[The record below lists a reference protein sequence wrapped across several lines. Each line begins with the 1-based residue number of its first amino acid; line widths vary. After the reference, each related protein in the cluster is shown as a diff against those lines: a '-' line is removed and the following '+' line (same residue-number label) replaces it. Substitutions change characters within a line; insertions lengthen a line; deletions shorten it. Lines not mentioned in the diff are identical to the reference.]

1 MKRFLAFVIML
12 MMMLSCI
19 SVSAAQIYYDNQWH
33 TYEGNIFT
41 LKVDG
46 EVLNC
51 EVPPIVFNDYS
62 VVPARDVFET
72 MGATVEWSA
81 VNQKVTVSYDDTKV
95 ELYIN
100 NKTAKKNGKKE
111 TMPIPPK
118 LINGKTMIPARYVA
132 ESLGFD
138 VEFDSATDTISINT
152 GKEITT
158 KPVTPTPSNPAATD
172 KPTTPT
178 TPSETKPT
186 YDITLTAYSYGRED
200 DTTTIS
206 FTFTKQ
212 VSFSHFV
219 LKEPARIVVDTQN
232 TKFPTT
238 LKSTETGFEDVT
250 GIRLGQQV
258 GGVRFVFDVTEE
270 LDYKVYTSGKNLI
283 VKIGGDLTEEPEA
296 TTPDTGEEEPDE
308 EVIVIPDP
316 PSYAPTRTVYL
327 DPGHGGEDP
336 GAIFTDEAGTIWKES
351 DINLGVSLKVRDIL
365 KANGVTVLMSRDTD
379 KTVELVDRP
388 LDANKKQATLFVSV
402 HTNSFFADTAYG
414 IETWGTLEYSATYA
428 GITDKNLANNI
439 QKEVIK
445 QTGGYS
451 RGVKDS
457 TGLAVLRHSIMPSVL
472 IEVGFIS
479 NAAEREKMFTETYRD
494 KLAQGIADGILKTL
508 TEMGL

>member
-1 MKRFLAFVIML
+1 MKRILAFVISL
-12 MMMLSCI
+12 MMVFCVV
-19 SVSAAQIYYDNQWH
+19 SVNAAQIYYDNEWH

-46 EVLNC
+46 KVLNC

-62 VVPARDVFET
+62 VVPARDVFES
-72 MGATVEWSA
+72 MGATVEWNA
-81 VNQKVTVSYDDTKV
+81 ANQKVTVSYDDTEV

-100 NKTAKKNGKKE
+100 NKTARKNGKKE

-138 VEFDSATDTISINT
+138 VDFDSSTDTITIDT
-152 GKEITT
+152 GKTTT
-158 KPVTPTPSNPAATD
+158 KPPATTPTPTNPAA
-172 KPTTPT
+172 PV
-178 TPSETKPT
+178 EKPT

-206 FTFTKQ
+206 FTFTKA
-212 VSFSHFV
+212 VEYSHFV
-219 LKEPARIVVDTQN
+219 LKEPMRIVVDTQN

-238 LKSTETGFEDVT
+238 LKSTETGYEDVT

-258 GGVRFVFDVTEE
+258 AGVRFVFDITEE
-270 LDYKVYTSGKNLI
+270 LDYTVSTSGKKLI
-283 VKIGGDLTEEPEA
+283 VKIGGDLTEVTTPTEPDTEEPSTGGEKEPEA
-296 TTPDTGEEEPDE
+296 TTP
-308 EVIVIPDP
+308 VIPDP

-336 GAIFTDEAGTIWKES
+336 GAIFTDEDGTIWRES
-351 DINLGVSLKVRDIL
+351 DINLGVALKVREIL
-365 KANGVTVLMSRDTD
+365 EANGVTILMSRETD
-379 KTVELVDRP
+379 KTVDLVSRP
-388 LDANKKQATLFVSV
+388 KDANQKQATLFVSV
-402 HTNSFFADTAYG
+402 HTNSFMADTAYG
-414 IETWGTLEYSATYA
+414 IETWGTLKYSATYA
-428 GITDKNLANNI
+428 GITDKNLAENI
-439 QKEVIK
+439 QKNVIK
-445 QTGGYS
+445 ETGGYN

-479 NAAEREKMFTETYRD
+479 NTEERELMFTESYRD
-494 KLAQGIADGILKTL
+494 KLATGIAQGILDTL
-508 TEMGL
+508 DEMGL